1 MQVNESRYYYPPLQN
16 DYLNGVLFLYKEH
29 SKKLK
34 SLTEAQE
41 AVGEVI
47 ENHPVIFKT
56 ATMDALRLAEKL
68 LDEQIDPLE
77 SKVNEE
83 KEILMRSGLSW

>member
-16 DYLNGVLFLYKEH
+16 DYLNGVLLLYKEH

-47 ENHPVIFKT
+47 ENHPVTRCQF
-56 ATMDALRLAEKL
+56 RLFSISIMVWRVAY
-68 LDEQIDPLE
+68 PY
-77 SKVNEE
+77 
-83 KEILMRSGLSW
+83 R